1 MCDIG
6 VDKIMSTID
15 GTHKVVLT
23 EAQKARI
30 SELGHEVASLSKYIS
45 FKDGDKAVLQFDPE
59 KWSKQEQEYQGKITE
74 RIVFEV
80 YDVNAD
86 ADKLFGL
93 GNRKALDKIQKCF
106 EQGFFTLR
114 VKKIGEG
121 KTTVWDIEPAGA
133 VAE

>member
-1 MCDIG
+1 MT
-6 VDKIMSTID
+6 TID
-15 GTHKVVLT
+15 GAHKVQLT
-23 EAQKARI
+23 EAQKAKI
-30 SELGHEVASLSKYIS
+30 GQLKQEVSSLSKYLT
-45 FKDGDKAVLQFDPE
+45 FKDGDKYVIQFDPE
-59 KWSKQEQEYQGKITE
+59 RWSKQESEYEGRITE

-80 YDVNAD
+80 YDVNTD
-86 ADKLFGL
+86 TEKLFGL

-133 VAE
+133 VAD

>member
-1 MCDIG
+1 
-6 VDKIMSTID
+6 MSTID
-15 GTHKVVLT
+15 GANKVVLT

-30 SELGHEVASLSKYIS
+30 SELGHEVASLSKFIS

-59 KWSKQEQEYQGKITE
+59 KWRKEEQEYQGKITE
-74 RIVFEV
+74 RIVFDV
-80 YDVNAD
+80 YDVNSD
-86 ADKLFGL
+86 SEKIFGL

-121 KTTVWDIEPAGA
+121 KTTVWDIEPAG
-133 VAE
+133 VVQD

>member
-1 MCDIG
+1 M
-6 VDKIMSTID
+6 TID
-15 GTHKVVLT
+15 GATKVQLT
-23 EAQKARI
+23 DAQKSKI
-30 SELGHEVASLSKYIS
+30 NELKHEVNALSKYLT

-59 KWSKQEQEYQGKITE
+59 KWSKQENEYEGKITE

-106 EQGFFTLR
+106 EQGFLTLR